1 MCSFSFEIFP
11 PRKDES
17 IKNLNTIL
25 DDLGQLSPNFISVT
39 FGAGGSV
46 NSKNTLETATLIQ
59 DQYKFPSIVHLPC
72 IHANKDKITTI
83 LKQCKERKL
92 EKILALRGDVCNSV
106 EKSKDFSYASDL
118 ISFIQEEGGFEIYA
132 ACYPEKHNEAKNF
145 IEDIHHLKIKVNSG
159 TNKLITQLFYDNETF
174 YTFKQNCALANINIP
189 IYAGIMPITNK
200 RQVLKISQL
209 CGAKIPPK
217 FTKILEKYENNTLA
231 LEDAGIA
238 YAIDQIVDLI
248 TSGVDGIHLYTMNKS
263 KAAIKI
269 YEAVKHLLKEELCV
283 EKQS

>member
-1 MCSFSFEIFP
+1 MRSFSFEVFP

-39 FGAGGSV
+39 FGAAGSI
-46 NSKNTLETATLIQ
+46 NSQNTLEVASLIQ
-59 DQYKFPSIVHLPC
+59 EEYKIPSIVHLPC
-72 IHANKDKITTI
+72 IHSNKEKIAHI
-83 LKQCKERKL
+83 LQRCKEKKIK
-92 EKILALRGDVCNSV
+92 KILALRGDVCENLQR
-106 EKSKDFSYASDL
+106 SKDFSYASDL
-118 ISFIQEEGGFEIYA
+118 ISFIKKQEDFEIYA
-132 ACYPEKHNEAKNF
+132 ACYPEKHNESKNF
-145 IEDIHHLKIKVNSG
+145 IEDIQHLKTKVNVG
-159 TNKLITQLFYDNETF
+159 TNKLITQLFYNNEDF
-174 YTFKQNCALANINIP
+174 YNFKQNCALADINIP

-217 FTKILEKYENNTLA
+217 FVKILEKYENNALA

-238 YAIDQIVDLI
+238 YACDQIVDLI

-269 YEAVKHLLKEELCV
+269 YEAIKYLLKEELRT
-283 EKQS
+283 

>member
-11 PRKDES
+11 PRRDET
-17 IKNLNTIL
+17 IANLNAIL
-25 DDLGQLSPNFISVT
+25 DDLGQLSPDFISVT
-39 FGAGGSV
+39 FGAAGTT
-46 NSKNTLETATLIQ
+46 NSQNTLAIASLIQ
-59 DQYKFPSIVHLPC
+59 EKYKIPSIVHLPC
-72 IHANKDKITTI
+72 IHSSKEKITHI
-83 LKQCKERKL
+83 LQKCKEKKL
-92 EKILALRGDVCNSV
+92 NKILALRGDVCENL

-118 ISFIQEEGGFEIYA
+118 VTFIKEQGEFEIYA
-132 ACYPEKHNEAKNF
+132 ACYPEKHNESKNF
-145 IEDIHHLKIKVNSG
+145 IEDIHHLKTKVNAG
-159 TNKLITQLFYDNETF
+159 TNKLITQLFYDNEDF
-174 YTFKQNCALANINIP
+174 YSFKQNCALAGIDIP

-269 YEAVKHLLKEELCV
+269 YETIKHLLKEELRA
-283 EKQS
+283 